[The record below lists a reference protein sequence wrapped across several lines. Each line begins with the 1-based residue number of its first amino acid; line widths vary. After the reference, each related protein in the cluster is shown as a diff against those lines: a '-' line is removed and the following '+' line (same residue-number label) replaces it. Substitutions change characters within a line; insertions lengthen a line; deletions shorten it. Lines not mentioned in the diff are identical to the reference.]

1 MRLDGSKEWNRYDE
15 SAGFAAKRSGRFNV
29 SRQSQRTRL
38 LILSGIGLFMA
49 VTLSTVLLVSST
61 NTNASQPIAAVKT
74 VKVEK
79 PAPIEMVDVLVPV
92 KEIEPGKP
100 LDPALFMRVKRARVG
115 LPPDA
120 ILTYDD
126 LTGQFARSLLPAHQP
141 IVKSVVTNRP
151 PQNQVIE
158 NIPEGHRAITI
169 STNATSAV
177 EGWARAGAH
186 VDVHWITDVLGEK
199 TANLIVQN
207 AKVLSAERQFDPR
220 AEPNAPIPTTVT
232 LLTNERDAQKVLL
245 ASTGG
250 QIVLALR
257 GASDSGKATANVT
270 TMGFKGLLPR
280 TEGESHQA
288 EGLEGVVS
296 FREADGE
303 RREFA
308 VYKGR
313 IMRRVGDANRR

>member
-1 MRLDGSKEWNRYDE
+1 MPKESAKEWSSSRE
-15 SAGFAAKRSGRFNV
+15 ASGFSSKRPSGFNV
-29 SRQSQRTRL
+29 NRQTQRTRL
-38 LILSGIGLFMA
+38 LILSGLGLFIA

-61 NTNASQPIAAVKT
+61 SSNASQPVAVVKT
-74 VKVEK
+74 VTVEK

-100 LDPALFMRVKRARVG
+100 LDPALFMRVKRAKVG
-115 LPPDA
+115 LPADA
-120 ILTYDD
+120 ILSYDD
-126 LTGQFARSLLPAHQP
+126 LTGHYARSLLPAHQP
-141 IVKSVVTNRP
+141 VVKAVVTNRP

-158 NIPEGHRAITI
+158 NIPEGHRAVTI

-177 EGWARAGAH
+177 EGWARAGAQ
-186 VDVHWITDVLGEK
+186 VDVYWITDVLGEK

-207 AKVLSAERQFDPR
+207 AKVLSAERQFDSR

-232 LLTNERDAQKVLL
+232 LLTSERDAPKVLL

-250 QIVLALR
+250 QIFLTLR
-257 GASDSGKATANVT
+257 GASDSGKSSSNVT
-270 TMGFKGLLPR
+270 TLGYKGLLPR
-280 TEGESHQA
+280 GDAESQQA

-313 IMRRVGDANRR
+313 IMRRSNGR

>member
-1 MRLDGSKEWNRYDE
+1 MRLDGSKEWERYGE
-15 SAGFAAKRSGRFNV
+15 SAGFASKRSGGFNV
-29 SRQSQRTRL
+29 NRQSHRTRL
-38 LILSGIGLFMA
+38 LLVSGLGLFIA
-49 VTLSTVLLVSST
+49 VMLGTILLVSSS
-61 NTNASQPIAAVKT
+61 NTNASQPVAAVKT

-92 KEIEPGKP
+92 REIEPGKP
-100 LDPALFMRVKRARVG
+100 LDPALFMRVKRSRVG
-115 LPPDA
+115 LPPDS
-120 ILTYDD
+120 LLSYDE
-126 LTGQFARSLLPAHQP
+126 LAGQYARSLLTPHQP
-141 IVKSVVTNRP
+141 VLKSTITNRP

-186 VDVHWITDVLGEK
+186 VDVHWITDVLGK
-199 TANLIVQN
+199 KSANLIVQN

-257 GASDSGKATANVT
+257 GATDTGKASTNVT
-270 TMGFKGLLPR
+270 TSDFESILPR
-280 TEGESHQA
+280 GNSESQYA
-288 EGLEGVVS
+288 EGLEGLVT
-296 FREADGE
+296 FREEDGE

-308 VYKGR
+308 VYKGK
-313 IMRRVGDANRR
+313 IMRRAVGEGQR

>member
-1 MRLDGSKEWNRYDE
+1 MRLDGSKEWNNFSE
-15 SAGFAAKRSGRFNV
+15 GPGFSSKRPGGFNT
-29 SRQSQRTRL
+29 SRQSHRTRL
-38 LILSGIGLFMA
+38 LIVSGLGLFVA

-61 NTNASQPIAAVKT
+61 SSNAAQPVAAVKT

-100 LDPALFMRVKRARVG
+100 LDPALFMRVKRAKVG
-115 LPPDA
+115 LPADA
-120 ILTYDD
+120 ILSYDD
-126 LTGQFARSLLPAHQP
+126 LSGQYARSLLPAHQP
-141 IVKSVVTNRP
+141 LVKSVVTNRP

-158 NIPEGHRAITI
+158 NIPEGHRAVTI

-177 EGWARAGAH
+177 EGWARAGAQ
-186 VDVHWITDVLGEK
+186 VDVYWITDVLGEK

-232 LLTNERDAQKVLL
+232 LLTSERDAPKVLL

-250 QIVLALR
+250 QIFLTLR
-257 GASDSGKATANVT
+257 GASDTGKSSSNVT
-270 TMGFKGLLPR
+270 TLGYKGLLPR
-280 TEGESHQA
+280 GEAESQQA
-288 EGLEGVVS
+288 EGLEGIVS
-296 FREADGE
+296 FSEADGE

-308 VYKGR
+308 VYKGK
-313 IMRRVGDANRR
+313 IMRRSNGR